1 MSEIYLL
8 IDGQGTPSVYR
19 MTLIILIPFF
29 LKNFFLGPHL
39 RHMKVLRLGVESEL
53 QLPTYTTA
61 AATVDPQATECDQ
74 GSNLS
79 PYEY

>member
-29 LKNFFLGPHL
+29 KKNIFFGPHL

-61 AATVDPQATECDQ
+61 TVDPQATERDQ

-79 PYEY
+79 PHEY